1 MMGELKKK
9 KRVGERERGKGVVTQ
24 FKKEKTQYKVKAN
37 SVSMSALKHIVNT
50 ISNQFR
56 LV

>member
-1 MMGELKKK
+1 MGVLKKK
-9 KRVGERERGKGVVTQ
+9 ELERERGKGVVTQ